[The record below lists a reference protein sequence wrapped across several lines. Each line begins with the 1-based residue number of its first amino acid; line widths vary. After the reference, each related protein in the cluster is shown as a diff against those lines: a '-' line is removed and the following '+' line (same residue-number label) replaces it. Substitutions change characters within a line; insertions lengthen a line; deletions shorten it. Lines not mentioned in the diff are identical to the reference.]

1 MKKLTINKLLST
13 AFALAL
19 TAVLAVPAFA
29 DPSAATQTSPGITT
43 SGGTDSSEVTLT
55 IGTGDGSSG
64 AGAGSGA
71 FSVTVPTVLPFA
83 VANDGTVSVA
93 SDAKIV
99 NGSNGP
105 VKVTNVT
112 ATGANG
118 WAIVANGTNFKTIPM
133 NTKSFA
139 LSLNGDNFPAA
150 ATNTASALTLTP
162 ASWGQIAGSNG
173 ELALTYSGDFAAQT
187 TNLNSAKVADVVFT
201 VAWDAAA

>member
-1 MKKLTINKLLST
+1 MKKIVSIV
-13 AFALAL
+13 LAL
-19 TAVLAVPAFA
+19 TMILALSVSAFA
-29 DPSAATQTSPGITT
+29 DAPTAATQTSPGIST

-55 IGTGDGSSG
+55 IGTGDNSTG

-83 VANDGTVSVA
+83 IATDGTVSVA

-105 VKVTNVT
+105 VKVTGVT

-118 WAIVANGTNFKTIPM
+118 WAIVVNGTDFTTVPM
-133 NTKSFA
+133 NTKSFT
-139 LSLNGDNFPAA
+139 LTLNGDNFPAA

-162 ASWGQIAGSNG
+162 ASWGRIAGDDG
-173 ELALTYSGDFAAQT
+173 ELALTYSGAFAAQT
-187 TNLNSAKVADVVFT
+187 ANLSVKVADVVFT

>member
-1 MKKLTINKLLST
+1 M
-13 AFALAL
+13 
-19 TAVLAVPAFA
+19 
-29 DPSAATQTSPGITT
+29 
-43 SGGTDSSEVTLT
+43 
-55 IGTGDGSSG
+55 
-64 AGAGSGA
+64 
-71 FSVTVPTVLPFA
+71 
-83 VANDGTVSVA
+83 
-93 SDAKIV
+93 
-99 NGSNGP
+99 
-105 VKVTNVT
+105 KVTGVT

-162 ASWGQIAGSNG
+162 ASWGQIAGNNG

>member
-1 MKKLTINKLLST
+1 MKKILSIT
-13 AFALAL
+13 LALAMVMAMSVSAFAA
-19 TAVLAVPAFA
+19 A
-29 DPSAATQTSPGITT
+29 PSAATQTSPGITA
-43 SGGTDSSEVTLT
+43 SGGSDTTEVTLT
-55 IGTGDGSSG
+55 IGSGDGSSG

-83 VANDGTVSVA
+83 VANDGTVATA

-105 VKVTNVT
+105 VKVTGVT

-118 WAIVANGTNFKTIPM
+118 WAIAASGTDFKTVPM
-133 NTKSFA
+133 NTKQFTMSI
-139 LSLNGDNFPAA
+139 NGDSFPAA
-150 ATNTASALTLTP
+150 ATGSASALSLTP

-173 ELALTYSGDFAAQT
+173 NLALTYSGAFAAQT
-187 TNLNSAKVADVVFT
+187 SNIDVKVADVVFT